1 MNQIMIQCLANNND
15 IKHVSLASFESLLS
29 SLKTQH
35 SLTLPTTLNGIGR
48 RGSLAHSFAGTG
60 IGRIGSAQ
68 LGSLY

>member
-1 MNQIMIQCLANNND
+1 MIQCLANNND
-15 IKHVSLASFESLLS
+15 IIHVSLDSFESLVS
-29 SLKTQH
+29 ACKTQH
-35 SLTLPTTLNGIGR
+35 SLTLPNTLNGIGR

>member
-15 IKHVSLASFESLLS
+15 IKHVSLDSFESLVS
-29 SLKTQH
+29 ACKTQH

-60 IGRIGSAQ
+60 IGRISSAAE
-68 LGSLY
+68 